1 MASSKAQKIDF
12 PHVGSVKLA
21 LDFEISDYGQ
31 DEIKKCGYY
40 FNKQGQCLSLDTHQ
54 RPNKFETSAKFETFG
69 ALIEKYVFYL
79 LQHQYKLSPIRLQ
92 SLDKPRKNSKSTKQ
106 SSAKPNSKKKSKK
119 KKKKSKKWPTPEP
132 TGWPTPAD
140 DPTAWPTP
148 EPTAWPTPEPTDLPT
163 SPPITPSTWWSN
175 SGSTVSSAMAC
186 TDKYGNDEAFDHVI
200 FIDNSCNLDHDT
212 CDTVLNGV
220 SDIISQ
226 LLHYPSSR
234 VATLDYGQDKNDV
247 HVVIDFDDDLQKSPS
262 KYIEYVKKNGDCTDN
277 GHDETDLLSVLQ
289 KGMDMLEDDD
299 GKNRKFIIVSA
310 CMDDNVQ
317 ICKTWPGVLMHEKI
331 EVHVVNLVGASNNAN
346 NVLSSL
352 QDAGDYLSCL
362 SDNVCINDDLS
373 AFNGVLSCLIPGIC
387 TPHADYAT
395 INEDEDDDGYP
406 TPEPT
411 PRPTSSPIKP
421 TPEPTKKMKK
431 RKKKKQKR
439 RRALSTQSNDRM
451 NVCDAAKRSGEQL
464 DFVIFL
470 DNSCKLKD
478 DDCDHMRHGTGEII
492 YRLLDH
498 PDVRIA
504 TVLFGNTREDVDV
517 LVQYDDIELQQ
528 DASKYV
534 DYITKHG
541 ECTEGGSGDTDL
553 YYAIKRAQQL
563 LDYSRISKFIFI
575 SACRDMDNVCKVS
588 KDLDRCNIDTY
599 IVNLIAGSEDVSNVI
614 GTEDHAKEYLAC
626 LKPKKVCVGQEGDG
640 ISMSEFDGILDQCL
654 LPDICEAHVKDKT
667 H

>member
-119 KKKKSKKWPTPEP
+119 KKKKSKKWPTPEPTDWPTPEPTSSPTPAPTDKHWKKSKKKKHKSKKWPTPEPTDWPTPEPTSSPTPAPTDKHWKKSKKKKHKSKKWPTPEP

-262 KYIEYVKKNGDCTDN
+262 KYIDYVKKNGDCTDN

-317 ICKTWPGVLMHEKI
+317 ICKTWP
-331 EVHVVNLVGASNNAN
+331 
-346 NVLSSL
+346 
-352 QDAGDYLSCL
+352 
-362 SDNVCINDDLS
+362 
-373 AFNGVLSCLIPGIC
+373 
-387 TPHADYAT
+387 
-395 INEDEDDDGYP
+395 
-406 TPEPT
+406 
-411 PRPTSSPIKP
+411 
-421 TPEPTKKMKK
+421 
-431 RKKKKQKR
+431 
-439 RRALSTQSNDRM
+439 
-451 NVCDAAKRSGEQL
+451 
-464 DFVIFL
+464 
-470 DNSCKLKD
+470 
-478 DDCDHMRHGTGEII
+478 
-492 YRLLDH
+492 
-498 PDVRIA
+498 
-504 TVLFGNTREDVDV
+504 
-517 LVQYDDIELQQ
+517 
-528 DASKYV
+528 
-534 DYITKHG
+534 
-541 ECTEGGSGDTDL
+541 
-553 YYAIKRAQQL
+553 
-563 LDYSRISKFIFI
+563 
-575 SACRDMDNVCKVS
+575 
-588 KDLDRCNIDTY
+588 
-599 IVNLIAGSEDVSNVI
+599 
-614 GTEDHAKEYLAC
+614 
-626 LKPKKVCVGQEGDG
+626 
-640 ISMSEFDGILDQCL
+640 
-654 LPDICEAHVKDKT
+654 
-667 H
+667 